1 MRIYIAGPYSSP
13 NIIQGLRN
21 IREGNKVAAKLLTM
35 GYSPFSP
42 FLDHIFSFYEDI
54 SVEQYY
60 KYSLDFLEVCDAML
74 ILPNSENSKGVQ
86 QEVVFATKKGIPIY
100 YSIKDLPK

>member
-74 ILPNSENSKGVQ
+74 VLPGYEKSVGTLKEI
-86 QEVVFATKKGIPIY
+86 EFAEKRGIKIY
-100 YSIKDLPK
+100 HSLEEL